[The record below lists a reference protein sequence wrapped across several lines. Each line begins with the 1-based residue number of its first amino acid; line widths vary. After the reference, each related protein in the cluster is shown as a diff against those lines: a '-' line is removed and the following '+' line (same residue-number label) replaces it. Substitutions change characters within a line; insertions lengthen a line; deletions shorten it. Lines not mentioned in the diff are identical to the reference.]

1 MTNPQD
7 PGDSLGHGLV
17 PTGPPAMPSDPRV
30 PVAGAVQPPPAPAPG
45 LPPQEQAQQA
55 PPLSMDTAPT
65 SSGQGSPSKKT
76 GWLIGAGLALVV
88 LVGAA
93 VFAVGRGGDTVANGS
108 ETTTTEA
115 ATSDS
120 SAVTEGA
127 ADTTVPPA
135 EESEDETPGSDP
147 DPDAGLEHIA
157 CPSETPAD
165 LCDLAVYVETVRG
178 RPFKTFPVIELE
190 ENDEFDRRLLEL
202 FDEDSAELAV
212 SGHVLSSLGMIP
224 ADADLVALMRKTLE
238 IGVVGYYDTDTKGLV
253 VRGAEFDLY
262 SKLVLVHELTHA
274 HDDQWIGLDRPEFDE
289 AEDESEFGFLAITE
303 GNASR
308 VDDMWRSSLSES
320 EQAEL
325 SALERSALSP
335 EDIEVYLALPPFI
348 LQMQFSP
355 YVDGAAL
362 VNKIAAAGGEDAVDA
377 AFEDPPRS
385 SEQVLHPN
393 QYLSEEADDLPPL
406 PVADGDIID
415 QGVLGELS
423 FRYWLGERVGEGWGG
438 DHYVTWLDG
447 AKACTRVEVQA
458 DDAGDLEEFSKAAT
472 AWAGEAPDRSVE
484 DLDGLVQMT
493 GCA

>member
-1 MTNPQD
+1 
-7 PGDSLGHGLV
+7 
-17 PTGPPAMPSDPRV
+17 MPFDPRV
-30 PVAGAVQPPPAPAPG
+30 PVAGSPQPGAGQPPPAAPVAAPVPAPAPFPTPASG
-45 LPPQEQAQQA
+45 LPPQEHAPQAA
-55 PPLSMDTAPT
+55 PLPTAT
-65 SSGQGSPSKKT
+65 ASNSSGQASPSKKT

-93 VFAVGRGGDTVANGS
+93 VFALGRGGDTVANGP

-115 ATSDS
+115 ASSGS
-120 SAVTEGA
+120 SAVTEGTGE
-127 ADTTVPPA
+127 TTIPQA
-135 EESEDETPGSDP
+135 EEPEDETPGSDP
-147 DPDAGLEHIA
+147 DPGLEHIA

-224 ADADLVALMRKTLE
+224 ADADLVSLMRKTLE

-274 HDDQWIGLDRPEFDE
+274 HDDQWIGLDRPELED
-289 AEDESEFGFLAITE
+289 AEDETEFGFLAITE

-308 VDDMWRSSLSES
+308 VDDMWRASLSRDD
-320 EQAEL
+320 QAEL
-325 SALERSALSP
+325 SALELSALSP

-362 VNKIAAAGGEDAVDA
+362 VNKIVAAGGEAAVDA

-393 QYLSEEADDLPPL
+393 QYLSEEADDLPSL
-406 PVADGDIID
+406 PIADGDIID

-458 DDAGDLEEFSKAAT
+458 DDAGDLAEFSKAAT
-472 AWAGEAPDRSVE
+472 AWAGEAPDRLVE
-484 DLDGLVQMT
+484 DLDGLVRMT